1 MPNDTWSE
9 WSRPPP
15 PLRSLADGR
24 RPGFEGTLS
33 LDHRHVLSDS
43 VVIGMVSHKLDA
55 ETQYET
61 GETRRDTANLA
72 HVVSMDSLDEMRSR
86 TLASEA

>member
-1 MPNDTWSE
+1 MPSDTWSE

-15 PLRSLADGR
+15 PLRSLAGGR
-24 RPGFEGTLS
+24 RPGFKGKLS
-33 LDHRHVLSDS
+33 LDCRHVLSDS
-43 VVIGMVSHKLDA
+43 VIIGVVSHKLDA

-61 GETRRDTANLA
+61 GETRGDTANLA
-72 HVVSMDSLDEMRSR
+72 HVVSMDSVDEMRSR